1 MESWDLCSRS
11 TIEML
16 ALLRHREVS
25 SVELVQHHLRRIEQ
39 VDGDLHAVCATGGER
54 ALAEAKIADHARTG
68 DDRPLLGLPLAVDD
82 LVATRGLTT
91 TLGSPL
97 FAHHVPRRDDPVI
110 ARLKQA
116 GAIVLCKT
124 NTSELGFEAN
134 AQNPLFGATR
144 NPHAAGY
151 STGGP
156 AGGAAAAIAARL
168 APAAI
173 GYDLGCGLRAP
184 ASHCNVIALRPTASL
199 VPGRPSALAWQT
211 YETAGPIARTV
222 PDVALLLRA
231 IAIADPRHPLAPKNP
246 PDSSG
251 GLDREFAG
259 ARALVTPSLGPYRPA
274 RAVAAVFE
282 QACGVL
288 ASLGLEPCDDILD
301 PTGAEQAH
309 RVLRAF
315 YLSAIHYPL
324 LRARR
329 KELAPGLRREIEQGL
344 QLNALVL
351 AEAERA
357 RRDLWERVT
366 EILQRAEFVVVPTT
380 LAPAQRLPDDA
391 GAVGK
396 PRNSKEESDARPSG
410 TETLDEREALAIQE
424 SLLPCFLFGLLG
436 LPAVTVPCGFTDD
449 GLPVGL
455 QIVGRRHAD
464 FEVLR
469 LAHAYERRTWF
480 AGRLA
485 RVDIERAAKT
495 LPMGVGGEGG

>member
-1 MESWDLCSRS
+1 MESTDLWSHS

-16 ALLRHREVS
+16 ALLRHRDVS
-25 SVELVQHHLRRIEQ
+25 SVELVRSHLQRIELI
-39 VDGDLHAVCATGGER
+39 DGDLHAVCATAGER
-54 ALAEAKIADHARTG
+54 AVAEAQIADHARTG

-97 FAHHVPRRDDPVI
+97 FAGHVPRRDDPVV

-134 AQNPLFGATR
+134 AENPLFGATR
-144 NPHAAGY
+144 NPHGAGHA
-151 STGGP
+151 TGGP

-184 ASHCNVIALRPTASL
+184 ASHCNVIALRPTVGL

-211 YETAGPIARTV
+211 YETAGPVARTV

-231 IAIADPRHPLAPKNP
+231 IAIADPGHTLAPKSP
-246 PDSSG
+246 PATSG
-251 GLDREFAG
+251 GLDRDFTG
-259 ARALVTPSLGPYRPA
+259 VQALVSSSVGPYRPA

-282 QACGVL
+282 HACGIL
-288 ASLGLEPCDDILD
+288 AGLGIEPRDDILD
-301 PTGAEQAH
+301 PTGADQAH

-329 KELAPGLRREIEQGL
+329 SELPPAIRREIEQGL
-344 QLNALVL
+344 QLNALVI

-366 EILQRAEFVVVPTT
+366 AILEHAEFVVTPTT
-380 LAPAQRLPDDA
+380 LAPAPWLASP
-391 GAVGK
+391 GGK
-396 PRNSKEESDARPSG
+396 DPGGERTPGG
-410 TETLDEREALAIQE
+410 TVTVDEREALAARE
-424 SLLPCFLFGLLG
+424 SLLPCYLFGLLG
-436 LPAVTVPCGFTDD
+436 LPAVTVPCGFTGE

-469 LAHAYERRTWF
+469 LAHAFERRTWF

-485 RVDIERAAKT
+485 QVDIQGGAKT
-495 LPMGVGGEGG
+495 LPVGVPEGGE

>member
-1 MESWDLCSRS
+1 MESTDLCSRS

-25 SVELVQHHLRRIEQ
+25 SAELVRSHLQRIEQ
-39 VDGDLHAVCATGGER
+39 VDADLHAVCAVGRER
-54 ALAEAKIADHARTG
+54 ALADAQIADHARTG

-82 LVATRGLTT
+82 LVATRGVVT

-97 FAHHVPRRDDPVI
+97 FAAHVPRRDDPVV
-110 ARLKQA
+110 ARLRRA

-124 NTSELGFEAN
+124 NTSELGFEAD
-134 AQNPLFGATR
+134 ADNPLFGRTR
-144 NPHAAGY
+144 NPHRPDHA
-151 STGGP
+151 SGGP
-156 AGGAAAAIAARL
+156 AGGAAAAVAARI

-184 ASHCNVIALRPTASL
+184 SSYCNVIALRPTIGL

-211 YETAGPIARTV
+211 FETAGPIARTV
-222 PDVALLLRA
+222 PDIALLLRA
-231 IAIADPRHPLAPKNP
+231 IAIADDRHTLAPKSP

-251 GLDREFAG
+251 GLDRDFTG
-259 ARALVTPSLGPYRPA
+259 VRALITPSIGPYRPA

-282 QACGVL
+282 SACGVL
-288 ASLGLEPCDDILD
+288 ARLGLEPCDDILD
-301 PTGAEQAH
+301 PTGADQAH

-329 KELAPGLRREIEQGL
+329 AELSPPIRREIEQGL

-357 RRDLWERVT
+357 RRDLWERVA
-366 EILQRAEFVVVPTT
+366 EILERVEYVITPTT
-380 LAPAQRLPDDA
+380 LAPAPCLAPA
-391 GAVGK
+391 
-396 PRNSKEESDARPSG
+396 KEADSG
-410 TETLDEREALAIQE
+410 GTTTLGNREALAARE
-424 SLLPCFLFGLLG
+424 SLLPCYLFALLG
-436 LPAVTVPCGFTDD
+436 LPAVTVPCGFTED

-464 FEVLR
+464 YEVLR

-480 AGRLA
+480 AGRQAQVDREGAA
-485 RVDIERAAKT
+485 RT
-495 LPMGVGGEGG
+495 LPVTVPEEP